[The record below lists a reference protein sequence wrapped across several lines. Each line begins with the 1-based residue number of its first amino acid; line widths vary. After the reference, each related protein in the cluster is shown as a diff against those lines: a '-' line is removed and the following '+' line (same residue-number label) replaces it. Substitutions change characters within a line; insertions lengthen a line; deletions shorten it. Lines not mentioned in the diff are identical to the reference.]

1 MMKETGAKVI
11 LHEGEVHLRLH
22 PTTSQLDGEGGAI
35 QNLERRKIPVY
46 VNTKDKVII
55 AGASSL
61 P

>member
-11 LHEGEVHLRLH
+11 LGEGEVHLRLH
-22 PTTSQLDGEGGAI
+22 PTTSQLDGKGGAI